1 MVGFQQPMY
10 EVDENGVQVEVCAEI
25 VNGEIADDVTVMLV
39 TMDNTAL
46 AGSDYSALTITLT
59 FDAPSTL
66 ACTNINIIDDES
78 YEVDETFFGILISD
92 NPMVQ
97 IIPAREQTIIQ
108 IVDEDSMFMLFNAH
122 MYMYLYTTVNSDY
135 CQMPKHLQN
144 VCF

>member
-66 ACTNINIIDDES
+66 ACTNINIMDDES

-122 MYMYLYTTVNSDY
+122 MYMYLYTTVNYIVEREMFRLLPDA
-135 CQMPKHLQN
+135 
-144 VCF
+144 